1 MKKHIILSIILLGT
15 LSACKKSWLEII
27 PQGNQVASTTDD
39 YDKLMNDNKFYGSQ
53 AGGGFAEAQLMGD
66 EVAAEGTYFANMNPD
81 NDLRELY
88 FMWKDSIYTKP
99 NAQARALSNHLDQMY
114 QINKIINEVM
124 ASSGGSETQKKA
136 IRAEALATRAW
147 SNFNM
152 ANYYCKPY
160 SAATASTDPGFP
172 QITTADITNNNFPRG
187 TVQDTYD
194 FIIKDLTDA
203 LADIPARFTIAT
215 RMSKPAVEG
224 LLGKVYL
231 FMGRYTD
238 ALPLL
243 KAALADVAANGQTS
257 LYNYNQTLGTGGSFL
272 PITANTGPV
281 NSPSQVVAD
290 MKESIAHKYFYSG
303 TYSGNVTGIDGLVL
317 TPQAQALFGPTD
329 LRLKFY
335 SATNKDNSVNTSGRL
350 RRYNLRY
357 SRWCLQL
364 PDLYLLIAECKA
376 RTNDLAGAVADVET
390 LRNNR
395 MPAADA
401 AVPAAIAGNQNA
413 LIKFIIEE
421 RIREFAFEGY
431 RWFDMRR
438 LSVDPLYAGS
448 NYTHTIYNS
457 NGTTTV
463 YALKQPERLVL
474 LFPRY
479 ITDLNPKM
487 INNP

>member
-1 MKKHIILSIILLGT
+1 MKKHIILLIILLGT

-27 PQGNQVASTTDD
+27 PQGNQVASTTGD
-39 YDKLMNDNKFYGSQ
+39 YDKLMNDNKFYGYDV
-53 AGGGFAEAQLMGD
+53 GGFSEAQLMGD
-66 EVAAEGTYFANMNPD
+66 EVAAEGNDFASLGAD
-81 NDLRELY
+81 NDYRQFY
-88 FMWKDSIYTKP
+88 FTWKDSIYIKP
-99 NAQARALSNHLDQMY
+99 DAQPWALSNHLDQMY

-124 ASSGGSETQKKA
+124 ASSGGDENRKKA
-136 IRAEALATRAW
+136 IRAEALTTRGW

-160 SAATASTDPGFP
+160 SAATAATDPGFP
-172 QITTADITNNNFPRG
+172 KITTADITNNNFPRG
-187 TVQDTYD
+187 AVQETYD

-203 LADIPARFTIAT
+203 LADIPVRFTIAT

-257 LYNYNQTLGTGGSFL
+257 LYNYNQTLGAGGSFL
-272 PITANTGPV
+272 PMDPYNGPV
-281 NSPSQVVAD
+281 NSPSQLNTDVRESVAF
-290 MKESIAHKYFYSG
+290 KYFYSG
-303 TYSGNVTGIDGLVL
+303 IYVGNATGINGLVL

-364 PDLYLLIAECKA
+364 PDLYLLSAECKA

-390 LRNNR
+390 LRRNR

-401 AVPAAIAGNQNA
+401 TVPAAIAGDQNA

-463 YALKQPERLVL
+463 YTLKQPERLVL

-479 ITDLNPKM
+479 ITSLNPNM